1 MQGIFP
7 KMNEIYVFVNEM
19 SNFTKDLRNTLG
31 VAPASSVHVCLAAAR
46 ALVADGMSHFPDL
59 DAPLPTAGEDG
70 GELGEG
76 GMGGVGGAG
85 GGVRAGGAGE
95 RKSAVGGGVEEEEL
109 VNYVVTKGPPRS

>member
-19 SNFTKDLRNTLG
+19 SNFTKDLRSTLG

-59 DAPLPTAGEDG
+59 AAPRPTAGEDG
-70 GELGEG
+70 GE
-76 GMGGVGGAG
+76 G

-95 RKSAVGGGVEEEEL
+95 RKTAVGGVEEEEL
-109 VNYVVTKGPPRS
+109 VNYVVTKGPRS